1 MVSQS
6 GLAAYLLVWGI
17 ASVLVALDAEDRG
30 ENKLLW
36 GGTVFLLSVLGIIL
50 YYALVVSPKPDLR

>member
-17 ASVLVALDAEDRG
+17 ISVLVALDADDRG

-36 GGTVFLLSVLGIIL
+36 GVTVFFLSVLGIIL
-50 YYALVVSPKPDLR
+50 YYALAVSPEPDLR